1 MTAMA
6 SNSTPAAPRHG
17 VVLVTTDSESAAQA
31 LARTLV
37 EQRLAAC
44 VNILPI
50 QSVYRWQDQ
59 IEQAAEWQLL
69 IKTDWA
75 CLHDLQAAIHEQHS
89 YDLPEIIALPIES
102 GSGPYLAWISQET
115 AQTP

>member
-1 MTAMA
+1 MP
-6 SNSTPAAPRHG
+6 SSAPRHG
-17 VVLVTTDSESAAQA
+17 VVLVTTDSEAAAQA

-44 VNILPI
+44 VNILPV
-50 QSVYRWQDQ
+50 QSVYRWQGQ

-75 CLHDLQAAIHEQHS
+75 CLDELKTALHQQHS
-89 YDLPEIIALPIES
+89 YDLPEIIALPIEA
-102 GSGPYLAWISQET
+102 GSEPYLAWISQET
-115 AQTP
+115 AQAR